1 MAHLEARFSSQKPP
15 SRCVLLFPGGAAQAW
30 LGAGPSPALPPL
42 RPSWA
47 VAALPLVLLYGYGP
61 LPGQS

>member
-1 MAHLEARFSSQKPP
+1 MAHLEARFSSKKPP
-15 SRCVLLFPGGAAQAW
+15 SRCVLLFPGGAAPAW

-47 VAALPLVLLYGYGP
+47 VAALPLVLPFGCGSP
-61 LPGQS
+61 SGQS